1 MMLPFLRDD
10 ENQSRMAGESD
21 SQRMELT
28 DMSYTMTIEAPE
40 KAAWFERQRAK
51 LSAAELGELFV
62 LFLSERMAKEKADE
76 KNPFEAFCGTWDDA
90 QFAEFQNATQR
101 SVNPADWQ

>member
-1 MMLPFLRDD
+1 MVKKINPNGREFRFFKWKVL
-10 ENQSRMAGESD
+10 A
-21 SQRMELT
+21 

-62 LFLSERMAKEKADE
+62 LFLSERMAHEAADE
-76 KNPFEAFCGTWDDA
+76 RNPFEAFCGTWDDA
-90 QFAEFQNATQR
+90 QFAEFQNATRR
-101 SVNPADWQ
+101 SVNPSDWQ